1 MLSNTQKS
9 ILTGTCVFLGL
20 YVMGLKSYPLFHT
33 SVEMFAIVVAF
44 SIFMLIW
51 NTRTYVDNAYLLF
64 LGIAYFF
71 IGGIDMVHTLAYKG
85 VNIFKRDPGNLAA
98 QLWISAR
105 YVESLSMLTA
115 PLLLGRKVNVRLV
128 FATFALISLLLLAS
142 IFYWQF
148 FPVCFTEEAGLTVFK
163 KASEYVIIATL
174 AAAIVLLAKKR
185 SSFEPRV
192 LRLLVGAIIL
202 TGASELSFT
211 LYEDVYGPANKVGH
225 FLKLA
230 SFYLV
235 YKAIFQTGVV
245 RPYADLTEQ
254 VKERRHLE
262 EGILDISERVQR
274 RIGQELHDS
283 IGQLLAGIGL
293 MVKVLE
299 QKIAASL
306 PGEASYARKVA
317 NLVDKTAEQTRRLAK
332 GLSPMDLETGGLVS
346 ALQELATSTE
356 DFGVC
361 CSFECS
367 NAPALND
374 VAVAKNVY
382 RIAQEAIANA
392 IKHGSAKSIHME
404 LTYQEDKFKLTVSN
418 DGTGFPE
425 GQNEHGGMGLKTMD
439 YRARLIDGSL
449 EIGRGADG
457 GAKVT
462 CVFPN
467 RLRGGGN

>member
-1 MLSNTQKS
+1 MLSNTHKS

-20 YVMGLKSYPLFHT
+20 YIMGLKSYPLFHT

-44 SIFMLIW
+44 SIFMLMW
-51 NTRTYVDNAYLLF
+51 NTRTYVDNTYLLF

-71 IGGIDMVHTLAYKG
+71 VGGIDMVHTLAYKG

-105 YVESLSMLTA
+105 YVESLAMLGA
-115 PLLLGRKVNVRLV
+115 PLLLGRKLKVQSV
-128 FATFALISLLLLAS
+128 FAGFALISVVVLAS
-142 IFYWQF
+142 IFYWQI

-163 KASEYVIIATL
+163 KASEYVIIAIL
-174 AAAIVLLAKKR
+174 AVAAVLLIKKR
-185 SSFEPRV
+185 DSFEPRV
-192 LRLLVGAIIL
+192 LKLLIAAIIL

-211 LYEDVYGPANKVGH
+211 LYQDVYGFANKVGH

-262 EGILDISERVQR
+262 QGILDISERVQR

-306 PGEASYARKVA
+306 PGEAAYARKVA
-317 NLVDKTAEQTRRLAK
+317 SLVDKTTEQTRRLAK
-332 GLSPMDLETGGLVS
+332 GLSPVDLETGGLVS
-346 ALQELATSTE
+346 ALRELATSTE

-361 CSFECS
+361 CSFEC
-367 NAPALND
+367 NDAPALHD
-374 VAVAKNVY
+374 VAVARNVY

-392 IKHGSAKSIHME
+392 IKHGRAKSIQME
-404 LTYQEDKFKLTVSN
+404 LTYQEDKFKLMVSN
-418 DGTGFPE
+418 DGIGFPE
-425 GQNEHGGMGLKTMD
+425 GRNDHRGMGLKTMD

-449 EIGRGADG
+449 EIGRGGHG

-462 CVFPN
+462 CIFPN
-467 RLRGGGN
+467 KLRARAN